1 MVLIGIMGKKGSGK
15 DTVSDYLVE
24 NYQFHKLAFA
34 VPIKQVAQIM
44 FDFTEQQ
51 LNGEFKETI
60 DKRWGISPREV
71 FQKLGTEF
79 GQFDLPKYF
88 PTLGEKVNR
97 NFWVERLK
105 IEYGK
110 LPNNSNVIV
119 SDVRFNHEIEEIK
132 KMGGTIIYIERNDR
146 IWEKQDSH
154 ISEKEMETI
163 DISLVDIR
171 IDNNNCKQ
179 QLFDNINKLIP
190 TLING

>member
-1 MVLIGIMGKKGSGK
+1 MVLLGIMGKKGSGK

-24 NYQFHKLAFA
+24 HYQFHKLAFA
-34 VPIKQVAQIM
+34 GPIKQVAQNM

-51 LNGEFKETI
+51 LNGELKETI

-88 PTLGEKVNR
+88 PPLGKKVNR

-119 SDVRFNHEIEEIK
+119 SDVRFNHEIEAIK
-132 KMGGTIIYIERNDR
+132 KMGGKIIYIERNDR
-146 IWEKQDSH
+146 IWEKQDIH
-154 ISEKEMETI
+154 LSEKEMETI
-163 DISLVDIR
+163 NRNLFDILL
-171 IDNNNCKQ
+171 DNNNCKQ

-190 TLING
+190 EVINR

>member
-34 VPIKQVAQIM
+34 DPIKQVAQIM

-51 LNGEFKETI
+51 LNGELKETI

-88 PTLGEKVNR
+88 PILGEKVNR

-110 LPNNSNVIV
+110 LPDNSNVIV
-119 SDVRFNHEIEEIK
+119 SDVRFNHEIEAIK
-132 KMGGTIIYIERNDR
+132 KMGGKIIYIERNER
-146 IWEKQDSH
+146 IWEKQDGH
-154 ISEKEMETI
+154 LSEKEME
-163 DISLVDIR
+163 SLDGNLFDR
-171 IDNNNCKQ
+171 IVNNNHSKT
-179 QLFDNINKLIP
+179 QLYDNINCYILD
-190 TLING
+190 LINS

>member
-34 VPIKQVAQIM
+34 DPIKQVAQIM
-44 FDFTEQQ
+44 FDFTEPQ
-51 LNGEFKETI
+51 LNGELKETI

-110 LPNNSNVIV
+110 LPINCNVIV

-132 KMGGTIIYIERNDR
+132 KMGGKIIYIERNER
-146 IWEKQDSH
+146 IWEKQDGH
-154 ISEKEMETI
+154 LSEKEMETL
-163 DISLVDIR
+163 DKDLFDIR

-179 QLFDNINKLIP
+179 QLFDNINTLIP
-190 TLING
+190 ELINR